1 MYDKTEKYHHI
12 YCVLSQINLAPA
24 LLEQKSQFISKEHNI
39 TTLINEWDDLNLLPA
54 QLDLIVCI
62 LTKKK
67 IIMADPNVRF
77 LEWPAEHVKSADP
90 HADPEFIKSNQL
102 PQK

>member
-1 MYDKTEKYHHI
+1 MYAKTEKYHHI
-12 YCVLSQINLAPA
+12 YCVLGQINLAPA

-39 TTLINEWDDLNLLPA
+39 TTLLNEWDELNLLPA
-54 QLDLIVCI
+54 QLDLIVCF

-67 IIMADPNVRF
+67 SIMAGPNGRF
-77 LEWPAEHVKSADP
+77 LERPAEHVKSAHP